1 LNEKEAHMVNIN
13 HINELTQSKA
23 VPAVGTPKTEKTG
36 GFENVLTQAL
46 GQANQAGQTDETE
59 TPGMETTTASAL
71 GEIPSTGLYL
81 QDQAAIVSEKT
92 DALLGLLDAYSNQLE
107 NPGVSLKSIAP
118 ILEQINQKADSLL
131 KESVSLGL
139 GDTNLKEIATQTV
152 IAAQTEYQRFQRG
165 DYVS

>member
-1 LNEKEAHMVNIN
+1 MVNIN

-23 VPAVGTPKTEKTG
+23 VSAVGTPKAEKTG
-36 GFENVLTQAL
+36 GFENVMTQAL
-46 GQANQAGQTDETE
+46 GQNQAGQTDETE
-59 TPGMETTTASAL
+59 PPGMETTTASAL

-81 QDQAAIVSEKT
+81 QDQSAIVSEKT
-92 DALLGLLDAYSNQLE
+92 DALLGLLDAYSNKLE

-131 KESVSLGL
+131 KESASLGP
-139 GDTNLKEIATQTV
+139 GNTDLKEIATQTV
-152 IAAQTEYQRFQRG
+152 VAAQTEYQRFQRG

>member
-1 LNEKEAHMVNIN
+1 MVNIN

-23 VPAVGTPKTEKTG
+23 ASVAGKSKTEKAG
-36 GFENVLTQAL
+36 GFETVLTQAL
-46 GQANQAGQTDETE
+46 GQVSQTGQAGQTDETE
-59 TPGMETTTASAL
+59 TPEMETTAASAL

-81 QDQAAIVSEKT
+81 KDQSAIVSEKT

-139 GDTNLKEIATQTV
+139 GNTNLKEIATQTV

>member
-1 LNEKEAHMVNIN
+1 MVNIN
-13 HINELTQSKA
+13 QINELTKSMG
-23 VPAVGTPKTEKTG
+23 VPAEGKPKTEKSG

-46 GQANQAGQTDETE
+46 GQAEKAGQTDETE
-59 TPGMETTTASAL
+59 PPGMETTAASAL
-71 GEIPSTGLYL
+71 EEIPSTGLYL
-81 QDQAAIVSEKT
+81 QDQSAIVSEKT

-107 NPGVSLKSIAP
+107 DPDISLKSIAP

-131 KESVSLGL
+131 KESVSLGA
-139 GDTNLKEIATQTV
+139 GNANLKEIATQTV

>member
-1 LNEKEAHMVNIN
+1 MVNIN

-23 VPAVGTPKTEKTG
+23 VPAAGTAKTEKTG

-46 GQANQAGQTDETE
+46 GQANQTGQSDQGLTDETE
-59 TPGMETTTASAL
+59 LPGMETTTASAL

-81 QDQAAIVSEKT
+81 QDQSAIVSEKT
-92 DALLGLLDAYSNQLE
+92 DALLGLLDAYSNKLE

-131 KESVSLGL
+131 KESASLGP
-139 GDTNLKEIATQTV
+139 GNTLKEIATQAV

>member
-1 LNEKEAHMVNIN
+1 MVNIN
-13 HINELTQSKA
+13 HINKLTQSMD
-23 VPAVGTPKTEKTG
+23 VPADSTPKTEKAG

-46 GQANQAGQTDETE
+46 EQSSQIGQANQADQTDETE
-59 TPGMETTTASAL
+59 PPGMETTTASAL

-81 QDQAAIVSEKT
+81 QDQSAIVSGKT
-92 DALLGLLDAYSNQLE
+92 DALLELLDAYSNKLE
-107 NPGVSLKSIAP
+107 NTGVSLKSIAP

-131 KESVSLGL
+131 KESLSLGA

-152 IAAQTEYQRFQRG
+152 IAAQTEYARFQRG